1 MKEKAAGIS
10 LYECGSFLTDAENTC
25 FWKKAVL
32 GGFQGLTGPRG
43 PGSGPG
49 VWGGFSGGPGELFRG
64 LFWGV
69 FGRGFRGVFL
79 RFSGVRKKRSE
90 IAFSRDQLFVTIS
103 SRFCRP

>member
-49 VWGGFSGGPGELFRG
+49 VWGGFRGVRGSFFGGFFGGFSG
-64 LFWGV
+64 GV
-69 FGRGFRGVFL
+69 FGGFF
-79 RFSGVRKKRSE
+79 
-90 IAFSRDQLFVTIS
+90 
-103 SRFCRP
+103 